1 MSENKTKKINFSEF
15 KSLFDNFFRN
25 KIKKTYSLIMSRKSQ
40 MTPVGEVSRQED
52 NLKANDKD
60 LMEKK
65 RITHVQSKVIK
76 SNLASGNCLF

>member
-1 MSENKTKKINFSEF
+1 MSENKTKNFSEF

-25 KIKKTYSLIMSRKSQ
+25 KIKKTFSLIMSRKSQ

-52 NLKANDKD
+52 NLKANDKVS
-60 LMEKK
+60 MEKK
-65 RITHVQSKVIK
+65 TITLVQPKVIK

>member
-1 MSENKTKKINFSEF
+1 
-15 KSLFDNFFRN
+15 
-25 KIKKTYSLIMSRKSQ
+25 